1 MITKYKKERSKMK
14 EDKEIEQILLNDE
27 KYEKFINERTEREYN
42 QILEDAKNVKN
53 SEIKNL
59 KDAPKDLLF
68 SKKAVY
74 LVINKQSKTKS
85 YINGVQAEG
94 FLGDK
99 NLVREKLLSGLADSF
114 VSGDNF
120 IKFYKIEV

>member
-74 LVINKQSKTKS
+74 LVINKQGKTKS
-85 YINGVQAEG
+85 YINGIQAEG